1 MYIVLEYLL
10 LENFIINLLIL
21 YLTKILTRKDAK
33 NKRIFLGA
41 IISSL
46 YALCF
51 FYPSLIPLTRMPAKF
66 IFSIIIIRISF
77 KYYNIKA
84 FFRQLMSFY
93 IISFIFAGATLGV
106 FFTTFNNSNF
116 WTKTKDIFS
125 SFPAKYLFIGILLSV
140 LIVKAVF
147 QYYNL
152 KIIRT
157 NYIAEVEILYKEHS
171 ITIKALLDTG
181 NSLVHPFSNNKVL
194 VVEYEKLKTIL
205 PLKILAL
212 YKASENNDYLQ
223 CEKIL
228 KELQGDIKL
237 VMVPFKS
244 VGRSGI
250 IYGFKPDCI
259 VINYMNENTIRKDI
273 LIGIYTDI
281 LSSEAE
287 YSGLLHYGLINGG
300 VENANI

>member
-21 YLTKILTRKDAK
+21 YLTKILTNKDSK
-33 NKRIFLGA
+33 NKRIIIGA

-46 YALCF
+46 YSLCF
-51 FYPSLIPLTRMPAKF
+51 FYPILIPFTKAPAKF
-66 IFSIIIIRISF
+66 IFSLIIIKISF
-77 KYYNIKA
+77 KYYNLKS

-106 FFTTFNNSNF
+106 FFTSFNNSNF
-116 WTKTKDIFS
+116 WTKTVNLFS

-152 KIIRT
+152 KIIRA
-157 NYIAEVEILYKEHS
+157 NYIAQVQILYKEKS
-171 ITIKALLDTG
+171 ITINALLDTG
-181 NSLVHPFSNNKVL
+181 NSLVQPFSKNKVL
-194 VVEYEKLKTIL
+194 VVEYEKLKNIL
-205 PLKILAL
+205 PSEILDL
-212 YKASENNDYLQ
+212 YVASEKGDYTKCEEILTKLQ
-223 CEKIL
+223 DE
-228 KELQGDIKL
+228 IKL
-237 VMVPFKS
+237 IMIPFKS
-244 VGRSGI
+244 VGKNGI
-250 IYGFKPDCI
+250 IYGFKPEGI
-259 VINYMNENTIRKDI
+259 IITYMNEITARQDI

-300 VENANI
+300 VENANT